1 MRSTRATAAIARLN
15 SRSEGHHYLMTL
27 LSSGLF
33 RLNER
38 VEGSDKQLSDALPL
52 DEFVRF
58 VDAMVPKK
66 VPRITKTEA
75 AFLKQ
80 LVRKDKSP

>member
-1 MRSTRATAAIARLN
+1 MIR
-15 SRSEGHHYLMTL
+15 

-33 RLNER
+33 KLHER

-58 VDAMVPKK
+58 VDAMGPKK
-66 VPRITKTEA
+66 VPRITKSEA

-80 LVRKDKSP
+80 LVKKDKSP